1 MDCGQ
6 NNISGAG
13 NGGQDG
19 DQRGEQQRRMEALLL
34 REANAK
40 QRQVKNFDFNNVYY
54 KLIKIF

>member
-34 REANAK
+34 RESNAK
-40 QRQVKNFDFNNVYY
+40 KRQVNCLLFNKYLLFNNAIV
-54 KLIKIF
+54 